1 MSARHLLIDTHA
13 HIPPVSAL
21 EQLDV
26 EDAERRLPGGPHSIA
41 EIVAHMAFW
50 QDWFIRRCQGVA
62 DAMPARAARG
72 WPDVAAGSWPA
83 LHADF
88 VRRLEV
94 AAALEVEGD
103 RTVAPAIEF
112 PPLAR
117 YTVRDALVHIAQ
129 HNSHHLGQ
137 IVLLRQIMGL
147 WPPPSGGWTW

>member
-1 MSARHLLIDTHA
+1 MNARLLLIDTHA

-26 EDAERRLPGGPHSIA
+26 ADAERRVPGAPHSIA

-50 QDWFIRRCQGVA
+50 ENWFVRRCHGIA
-62 DAMPARAARG
+62 DPVPAPAARG
-72 WPDVAAGSWPA
+72 WPAVAAGSWPA
-83 LHADF
+83 LHAEF
-88 VRRLEV
+88 VRGLEA
-94 AAALEVEGD
+94 AAALEAEGD

-112 PPLAR
+112 PPLAA

-137 IVLLRQIMGL
+137 IVLLRQLMDL
-147 WPPPSGGWTW
+147 WPPPSGAWTW